1 MQTFGEWIDS
11 RRAATFCREASGG
24 HDKGRRFN
32 KAMGRWL
39 RSRGF
44 DRINKSD
51 RSRLLRC
58 ADHLEPNQGKL
69 PAMDYPLDR
78 LVIANQLIREQQ
90 TTIIF
95 AHLGIS
101 LMSRW
106 QARIGDLDLR
116 ADPPGSARF
125 ASSGRQTPDQ
135 PL

>member
-1 MQTFGEWIDS
+1 
-11 RRAATFCREASGG
+11 
-24 HDKGRRFN
+24 
-32 KAMGRWL
+32 MGRWL
-39 RSRGF
+39 RSCGF

-69 PAMDYPLDR
+69 PEMDYPLDR
-78 LVIANQLIREQQ
+78 LVQLIREQQ
-90 TTIIF
+90 TNIIF
-95 AHLGIS
+95 GHLGFS
-101 LMSRW
+101 LMSRR

-135 PL
+135 PP